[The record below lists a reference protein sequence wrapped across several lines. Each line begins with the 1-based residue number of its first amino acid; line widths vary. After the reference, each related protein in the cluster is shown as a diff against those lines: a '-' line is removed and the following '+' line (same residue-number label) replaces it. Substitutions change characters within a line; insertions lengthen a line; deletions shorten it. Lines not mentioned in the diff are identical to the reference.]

1 MERDNLATL
10 FMQNKGKS
18 IHNFGKQTVQNSTT
32 LNNLE
37 KFILLEDGNMGNFYP
52 EIDIYGSHIY
62 SKFNDHPITP
72 VNNIYNIY
80 NMNNG
85 MRIFIPKNYSKKN
98 ANDLMYNI
106 IFSGPENFGYD
117 IVSDT
122 YVPNYLNYND
132 KYMLSQYI

>member
-18 IHNFGKQTVQNSTT
+18 MHNFGQQTVRNSTN
-32 LNNLE
+32 LNSLE

-62 SKFNDHPITP
+62 SKFNDHPTTP
-72 VNNIYNIY
+72 VYDIY
-80 NMNNG
+80 NMYNISNG
-85 MRIFIPKNYSKKN
+85 MRIFIPKSYSKKY
-98 ANDLMYNI
+98 ARDLIYNI
-106 IFSGPENFGYD
+106 TFAGPEIFGY
-117 IVSDT
+117 VAFSDT
-122 YVPNYLNYND
+122 YVPNYLSYND